1 MAGVGILF
9 SLARFSEAFVLL
21 RARDAGMSI
30 HLVPFILVF
39 MNIFYALGAYPAG
52 HLSDRAGRAGLLA
65 AGLAALVGADLLLAL
80 ATGWVAV
87 AAGAAL
93 WGVHLAFTQG
103 LFAAL
108 VADSVAGDVRGT
120 AFGVQG
126 LLSGLAVMLASF
138 LAGWLWQGYG
148 APAPFW
154 AGGGLALITLVVFI
168 LFRLLTV
175 IPKKR
180 P

>member
-1 MAGVGILF
+1 MLPGVVAVAVLLLFVGEPAPSAPGPWRPPVRGRELLRLGRKFWLVAGVGILF

-108 VADSVAGDVRGT
+108 VADSVAGDVRST
-120 AFGVQG
+120 AFG
-126 LLSGLAVMLASF
+126 
-138 LAGWLWQGYG
+138 
-148 APAPFW
+148 
-154 AGGGLALITLVVFI
+154 
-168 LFRLLTV
+168 
-175 IPKKR
+175 
-180 P
+180 